1 MFRLLYDRRNFFS
14 GLIYL
19 VFSLLPVCSWA
30 SFFFYHFRSGMFSFL
45 ILLKIFTG
53 PLSWE
58 FLLFSIP
65 VILRFVLLIV
75 FWIAWMFW
83 VRKFLH
89 FALSLTVVSM
99 FSMVSSV
106 PEILSSI
113 SCILLLMLESMTSDL
128 FPRIYISEVFSHCD
142 FFIVSTSIFRSWI
155 VLFNSFTCLV
165 VFSCNFLMD
174 FCVFSLKPSPF

>member
-30 SFFFYHFRSGMFSFL
+30 SFFFFFYFRSGMFSFL

-142 FFIVSTSIFRSWI
+142 FFIVSTSIFRSWDRK
-155 VLFNSFTCLV
+155 SV
-165 VFSCNFLMD
+165 V
-174 FCVFSLKPSPF
+174 